1 MEKKTMMI
9 DNTPK
14 RRIEKTRPFSL
25 LISEQ
30 EFATYILKRSTGD
43 QNLVAL
49 KMCLVEGIPVKKV
62 ADALNVSRST
72 LYNSIVAFF
81 TDPNTEPECTPEEFE
96 ELVAKLG
103 NDEHALMARMCLIDG
118 IPVLRVADIMNV
130 PRPTVQHVIR
140 RVRLLLRSLR
150 IASTTV
156 DVTAEEYDEF
166 VQSQMFCDISEKSLT
181 SARSVLVEGQTALA
195 TATRFQTQTRYVN
208 KALDVVIAALLKF
221 NDFKEV
227 TSVRGTSFYA
237 ECTSKGIATYFKNP
251 RGLKLDVMHAVQD
264 FWSHEDSL
272 DVVAKRHGLELGVVA
287 RAVRA
292 TIGPAIK
299 HLNAIRQKVL
309 DTTFNPLQN
318 STQSQD
324 ANVLL
329 VQQVTDSN
337 TKELMA

>member
-1 MEKKTMMI
+1 MMI

-25 LISEQ
+25 LISEE
-30 EFATYILKRSTGD
+30 EFATYILKRSTGE

-62 ADALNVSRST
+62 ADALNVSRSAI
-72 LYNSIVAFF
+72 YNSIVSFF
-81 TDPNTEPECTPEEFE
+81 TDPNNEPECSPDEFE
-96 ELVAKLG
+96 ELVARLRS
-103 NDEHALMARMCLIDG
+103 DEHALMAKMCLMDG

-130 PRPTVQHVIR
+130 ERSTVLHVIR

-150 IASTTV
+150 IAST
-156 DVTAEEYDEF
+156 DVNVTSEEFDEF
-166 VQSQMFCDISEKSLT
+166 VQSRMFCDISEQSLA
-181 SARSVLVEGQTALA
+181 SARCVLVDGQTALA
-195 TATRFQTQTRYVN
+195 TATHFQTQTRYVN

-221 NDFKEV
+221 NDFKDV
-227 TSVRGTSFYA
+227 TSMRGTSFYNA
-237 ECTSKGIATYFKNP
+237 CTSTGIATYFKNP
-251 RGLKLDVMHAVQD
+251 KGHKLDVMHAVQD

-272 DVVAKRHGLELGVVA
+272 EVVAKRHGLELGVVA

-309 DTTFNPLQN
+309 DTTFNNLQN

-324 ANVLL
+324 AKETLAL
-329 VQQVTDSN
+329 QVTDSN